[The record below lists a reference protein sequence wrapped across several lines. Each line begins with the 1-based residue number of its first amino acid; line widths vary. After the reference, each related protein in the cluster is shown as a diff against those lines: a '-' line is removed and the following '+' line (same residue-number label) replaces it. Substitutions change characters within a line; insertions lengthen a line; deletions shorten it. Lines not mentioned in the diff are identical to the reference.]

1 MAILQWQKNK
11 NRWRICLWKAVKW
24 EFKKNKPHQRLSI
37 SGVERIVRNLGFE
50 TNINKVHPHKF
61 RRTFGTNLSEYA
73 DITSVQELMGHSS
86 VRTTMLYVASNK
98 NKVRYEHSKL
108 RMSS

>member
-1 MAILQWQKNK
+1 MDAK
-11 NRWRICLWKAVKW
+11 
-24 EFKKNKPHQRLSI
+24 E
-37 SGVERIVRNLGFE
+37 
-50 TNINKVHPHKF
+50 
-61 RRTFGTNLSEYA
+61 
-73 DITSVQELMGHSS
+73 QELMGHSS